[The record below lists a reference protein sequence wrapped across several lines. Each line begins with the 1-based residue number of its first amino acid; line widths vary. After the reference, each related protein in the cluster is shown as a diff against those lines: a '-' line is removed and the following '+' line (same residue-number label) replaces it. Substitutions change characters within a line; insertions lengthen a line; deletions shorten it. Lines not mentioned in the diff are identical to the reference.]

1 MSNISLIG
9 DSCSSIP
16 LLDDYVI
23 ESVIMKNGSDD
34 RNGEAIMM
42 LSRGNERYEMN
53 IELKEGKKEGVC
65 KIMREDGTLFMKVM
79 FVNDVCEGELIKKNE
94 YGKTV
99 LKGRLERGIEVGLW
113 IEYDDRGKEIWR
125 GLYRNGKRYSTL
137 KKTEGMDGFN
147 SEVSDKGELLNVGE
161 YDKDWIRNG
170 RSFECEGG
178 HVKRECIYEDGVRT
192 KVIREFTD
200 KGLMRVFD
208 DEGRIVY
215 EGVWF
220 GDIVNGFSAYPR
232 MEGMDGFFKEMN
244 EKGELLSVS
253 EYDEDVIL
261 KEGKCFE
268 FEGERVVRE
277 CEYKNGECVRVIREW
292 KGDVMIEYDDNGKRV
307 YEGGWKGDMKR
318 GYVREGKGREYEGDG
333 KRALYYGDWK
343 NGLREGYGSEF
354 KGGIAVYIGEWK
366 NGMRDGEGEEYN
378 DNEEVVRR
386 GIWIE
391 GGYVKR
397 FENGYGND
405 CSVFDISCIKGVTRL
420 VIGDDCFKKV
430 NEFVIDGLNELE
442 SVKIGK
448 NSFSLS
454 EDTRKGSKCLIMNCD
469 GLREVEIGDWSFEY
483 YEVFELKNLP
493 SLHSIQMGY
502 QAFWKCHSIVFESD
516 NDE

>member
-1 MSNISLIG
+1 MI
-9 DSCSSIP
+9 DSCCCVP
-16 LLDDYVI
+16 FFNDYVI

-79 FVNDVCEGELIKKNE
+79 FVNDMCEGELIKKNE

-208 DEGRIVY
+208 DKGRIVY

-253 EYDEDVIL
+253 GFD
-261 KEGKCFE
+261 
-268 FEGERVVRE
+268 
-277 CEYKNGECVRVIREW
+277 
-292 KGDVMIEYDDNGKRV
+292 
-307 YEGGWKGDMKR
+307 
-318 GYVREGKGREYEGDG
+318 
-333 KRALYYGDWK
+333 
-343 NGLREGYGSEF
+343 
-354 KGGIAVYIGEWK
+354 GEWK
-366 NGMRDGEGEEYN
+366 RDGVCYEYKS
-378 DNEEVVRR
+378 
-386 GIWIE
+386 G
-391 GGYVKR
+391 
-397 FENGYGND
+397 
-405 CSVFDISCIKGVTRL
+405 
-420 VIGDDCFKKV
+420 KV
-430 NEFVIDGLNELE
+430 LNELKR
-442 SVKIGK
+442 VKIGK
-448 NSFSLS
+448 DSFYLS
-454 EDTRKGSKCLIMNCD
+454 KDTRKGSKCLIMNCD

-493 SLHSIQMGY
+493 SLHSIQMGRG
-502 QAFWKCHSIVFESD
+502 AFAWCQSIVFESD